1 MKNKFLKIAL
11 LSFLFV
17 FLSILVWNN
26 LPLSIRNYSETNFG
40 NRLVENIQKYKI
52 SNSKL
57 PNNGDWKTLE
67 NLDFEMTEL
76 ATNPEYQKINEKDFK
91 LIFVKGFDGPYLTY
105 NSKTKDWT
113 IK

>member
-1 MKNKFLKIAL
+1 
-11 LSFLFV
+11 
-17 FLSILVWNN
+17 
-26 LPLSIRNYSETNFG
+26 
-40 NRLVENIQKYKI
+40 
-52 SNSKL
+52 
-57 PNNGDWKTLE
+57 
-67 NLDFEMTEL
+67 MTEL